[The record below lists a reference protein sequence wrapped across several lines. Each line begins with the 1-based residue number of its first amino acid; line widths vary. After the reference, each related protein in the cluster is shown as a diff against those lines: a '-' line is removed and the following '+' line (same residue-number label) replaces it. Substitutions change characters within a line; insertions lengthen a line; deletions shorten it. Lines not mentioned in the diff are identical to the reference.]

1 MNPLFDN
8 KGFNNT
14 APYTD
19 FHEMNLD
26 WVLAKIKELEARVNG
41 IDESILSKA
50 KEYTDE
56 QLAGYQAQVDQ
67 LRADL
72 QAQYD
77 AVERDFD
84 RLQSSIN
91 VSLRQME
98 MRIDDLRADMI
109 ANINAVNE
117 RTDLAIEQNNV
128 YILNELARFLSG
140 IQVLNA
146 LTGTEMT
153 LQEMLNYLC
162 TLHMTDAITYTALAS
177 KQNTYTQ
184 LAGYNMTYTQLAMNG
199 NNIIQ

>member
-1 MNPLFDN
+1 MFPL
-8 KGFNNT
+8 FNNT

-26 WVLAKIKELEARVNG
+26 WVLSKIKEIESSINNL
-41 IDESILSKA
+41 DESILQKT

-56 QLAGYQAQVDQ
+56 QLAGYQEQVNQ
-67 LRADL
+67 LRVDL

-98 MRIDDLRADMI
+98 MRIDELRADMI
-109 ANINAVNE
+109 ANINAVNK

-128 YILNELARFLSG
+128 YILNELAHFLSG

-146 LTGTEMT
+146 LTGTEMS

-162 TLHMTDAITYTALAS
+162 TLHMTDSITYTALAS

-199 NNIIQ
+199 KNIIQ

>member
-1 MNPLFDN
+1 MSQL
-8 KGFNNT
+8 FNNT

-26 WVLAKIKELEARVNG
+26 WVLSKIKELETIVNNL
-41 IDESILSKA
+41 DESILQKA

-56 QLAGYQAQVDQ
+56 QLANYQAQVNQ

-84 RLQSSIN
+84 QLQLSIN
-91 VSLRQME
+91 TSLRQME
-98 MRIDDLRADMI
+98 IRIDELRADMI

-128 YILNELARFLSG
+128 YILNELTHFLSG

-146 LTGTEMT
+146 LTGTEMS

-199 NNIIQ
+199 NNIIH

>member
-1 MNPLFDN
+1 MFPL
-8 KGFNNT
+8 FNNT

-19 FHEMNLD
+19 FHEMNID
-26 WVLAKIKELEARVNG
+26 WVLAKIKELEARIDG
-41 IDESILSKA
+41 IDESILSKT

-84 RLQSSIN
+84 RLQTSIN

-98 MRIDDLRADMI
+98 IRIDELRADMI

-128 YILNELARFLSG
+128 YILNELTHFLSG

-146 LTGTEMT
+146 LTGTEMS

-162 TLHMTDAITYTALAS
+162 TLHMVDAITYTALAS
-177 KQNTYTQ
+177 KKNTYTQ

-199 NNIIQ
+199 NNIIH

>member
-1 MNPLFDN
+1 MN
-8 KGFNNT
+8 
-14 APYTD
+14 
-19 FHEMNLD
+19 
-26 WVLAKIKELEARVNG
+26 
-41 IDESILSKA
+41 
-50 KEYTDE
+50 
-56 QLAGYQAQVDQ
+56 Q

-77 AVERDFD
+77 AAERDFD
-84 RLQSSIN
+84 QLQLSIN
-91 VSLRQME
+91 TSLRQME
-98 MRIDDLRADMI
+98 IRIDELRADMI

-128 YILNELARFLSG
+128 YILNELTRFLSS
-140 IQVLNA
+140 IRVLNA
-146 LTGTEMT
+146 LTGTEMS

-199 NNIIQ
+199 NNIIH

>member
-1 MNPLFDN
+1 MFPLF
-8 KGFNNT
+8 NNA

-26 WVLAKIKELEARVNG
+26 WVLSKIKELETLVNNL
-41 IDESILSKA
+41 DESILQKA

-56 QLAGYQAQVDQ
+56 QLANYQAQVNQ

-84 RLQSSIN
+84 KLQLSIN
-91 VSLRQME
+91 TSLRQME
-98 MRIDDLRADMI
+98 IRIDELRADMI

-128 YILNELARFLSG
+128 YILNELTHFLSG

-146 LTGTEMT
+146 LTGTEMS

-199 NNIIQ
+199 NNIIH

>member
-1 MNPLFDN
+1 MNPLFDDN
-8 KGFNNT
+8 GFNNT

-26 WVLAKIKELEARVNG
+26 WVLAKIKELEARING

-50 KEYTDE
+50 KAYTDE
-56 QLAGYQAQVDQ
+56 QLAGYQSQVDQ

-84 RLQSSIN
+84 QLQLSIN

-128 YILNELARFLSG
+128 YILNELAHFLSG

>member
-1 MNPLFDN
+1 MFSL
-8 KGFNNT
+8 FNNT
-14 APYTD
+14 EPYTD

-26 WVLAKIKELEARVNG
+26 WVLGKIKELEARVDG

-50 KEYTDE
+50 KAYTDE
-56 QLAGYQAQVDQ
+56 QLAGYQSQVDQ

-84 RLQSSIN
+84 RLQASIN

-98 MRIDDLRADMI
+98 MRIDELRSDMI

-117 RTDLAIEQNNV
+117 RTDLAIAQNNV

-146 LTGTEMT
+146 LTGTEMS

>member
-1 MNPLFDN
+1 MSPLF
-8 KGFNNT
+8 NNA

-26 WVLAKIKELEARVNG
+26 WVLSKIKELETIVNNL
-41 IDESILSKA
+41 DESILQRA

-56 QLAGYQAQVDQ
+56 QLANYQAQVNQ

-84 RLQSSIN
+84 QLQLSIN
-91 VSLRQME
+91 TSLRQME
-98 MRIDDLRADMI
+98 IRIDELLADMI

-128 YILNELARFLSG
+128 YILNELTHFLSG
-140 IQVLNA
+140 IRVLNA
-146 LTGTEMT
+146 LTGTEMS

-162 TLHMTDAITYTALAS
+162 TLHMTDAITYMALAS

-199 NNIIQ
+199 NNIIH

>member
-1 MNPLFDN
+1 MFPL
-8 KGFNNT
+8 FNNT

-26 WVLAKIKELEARVNG
+26 WVLGKIKELEARVDG

-50 KEYTDE
+50 KAYTDE
-56 QLAGYQAQVDQ
+56 QLADYQAQVDA
-67 LRADL
+67 LRVEL

-84 RLQSSIN
+84 RLQASIN
-91 VSLRQME
+91 ISLRQME
-98 MRIDDLRADMI
+98 IRIDELRADMV

-117 RTDLAIEQNNV
+117 RTDLAIAQNNV

-146 LTGTEMT
+146 LTGTEMS

>member
-1 MNPLFDN
+1 MLPL
-8 KGFNNT
+8 FNNT

-26 WVLAKIKELEARVNG
+26 WVLAKIKELEARIDG
-41 IDESILSKA
+41 IDESILSKT

-84 RLQSSIN
+84 RLQASIN

-98 MRIDDLRADMI
+98 IRIDELRADMI
-109 ANINAVNE
+109 ANINAVNK

-128 YILNELARFLSG
+128 YILNELAHFLSG
-140 IQVLNA
+140 IHVLNA

-199 NNIIQ
+199 KNIIQ

>member
-1 MNPLFDN
+1 
-8 KGFNNT
+8 
-14 APYTD
+14 
-19 FHEMNLD
+19 
-26 WVLAKIKELEARVNG
+26 VN
-41 IDESILSKA
+41 
-50 KEYTDE
+50 
-56 QLAGYQAQVDQ
+56 Q

-84 RLQSSIN
+84 QLQLSIN
-91 VSLRQME
+91 TSLRQME
-98 MRIDDLRADMI
+98 IRIDKLRADMI

-128 YILNELARFLSG
+128 YILNELTHFLSG
-140 IQVLNA
+140 IRVLNA
-146 LTGTEMT
+146 LTGTEMS

-199 NNIIQ
+199 NNIIH

>member
-1 MNPLFDN
+1 MNPLFDDT
-8 KGFNNT
+8 GFNNT

-67 LRADL
+67 LRVDL

-84 RLQSSIN
+84 RLQLSIN
-91 VSLRQME
+91 TSLRQME
-98 MRIDDLRADMI
+98 IRIDDLRADMI

-146 LTGTEMT
+146 LTGTEMS

-184 LAGYNMTYTQLAMNG
+184 LAGYNMTYTQLAING

>member
-1 MNPLFDN
+1 MFPL
-8 KGFNNT
+8 FNNT

-26 WVLAKIKELEARVNG
+26 WVLGKIKELEARVDG

-50 KEYTDE
+50 KTYTDE
-56 QLAGYQAQVDQ
+56 QLAGYQAQVDA
-67 LRADL
+67 LRIEL

-84 RLQSSIN
+84 RLQASIN

-98 MRIDDLRADMI
+98 IRIDELRADMV

-117 RTDLAIEQNNV
+117 RTDLAIAQNNV
-128 YILNELARFLSG
+128 YILNELTRFLSG

-146 LTGTEMT
+146 LTGTEMS

-177 KQNTYTQ
+177 KNKTYTQ

>member
-1 MNPLFDN
+1 MFPL
-8 KGFNNT
+8 FNNT

-19 FHEMNLD
+19 LHEMNLD
-26 WVLAKIKELEARVNG
+26 WVLGKIKELEARVDG

-50 KEYTDE
+50 KAYTDE
-56 QLAGYQAQVDQ
+56 QLAGYQAQVDA
-67 LRADL
+67 LRVEL

-84 RLQSSIN
+84 RLQASIN
-91 VSLRQME
+91 ISLRQME
-98 MRIDDLRADMI
+98 IRIDELRADMV

-117 RTDLAIEQNNV
+117 RTDLAIAQNNV

-146 LTGTEMT
+146 LTGTEMS

-177 KQNTYTQ
+177 KNNTYTQ

>member
-1 MNPLFDN
+1 MFSLFDN
-8 KGFNNT
+8 SG
-14 APYTD
+14 PYTD

-26 WVLAKIKELEARVNG
+26 WVLGKIKELEARVDG

-50 KEYTDE
+50 KAYTDE
-56 QLAGYQAQVDQ
+56 QLAGYQAQVDA
-67 LRADL
+67 LRVEL

-98 MRIDDLRADMI
+98 IRIDELRADMV

-117 RTDLAIEQNNV
+117 RTDLAIAQNNV

-146 LTGTEMT
+146 LTGTEMS

-162 TLHMTDAITYTALAS
+162 TLHMTDAITYTTLAS
-177 KQNTYTQ
+177 KNNTYTQ

>member
-1 MNPLFDN
+1 MSPLF
-8 KGFNNT
+8 NNA

-26 WVLAKIKELEARVNG
+26 WVLSRIKELETLVNNL
-41 IDESILSKA
+41 DESILQKA

-56 QLAGYQAQVDQ
+56 QLANYQAQVDQ

-84 RLQSSIN
+84 QLQLSIN
-91 VSLRQME
+91 TSLRQME
-98 MRIDDLRADMI
+98 IRIDELRADMA

-128 YILNELARFLSG
+128 YILNELAHFLSG
-140 IQVLNA
+140 IRVLNA
-146 LTGTEMT
+146 LTGTEMS

-162 TLHMTDAITYTALAS
+162 TLHMTNAITYTALAS

-199 NNIIQ
+199 NIIIH

>member
-1 MNPLFDN
+1 MFPL
-8 KGFNNT
+8 FNNT

-26 WVLAKIKELEARVNG
+26 WVLSKIKELEAIINNL
-41 IDESILSKA
+41 DESILQKA

-56 QLAGYQAQVDQ
+56 QLANYQAQVNQ

-84 RLQSSIN
+84 QLQLSIN
-91 VSLRQME
+91 TSLRQME
-98 MRIDDLRADMI
+98 IRIDELRADMV

-128 YILNELARFLSG
+128 YILNELTHFLSG
-140 IQVLNA
+140 IRVLNA
-146 LTGTEMT
+146 LTGTEMS

-177 KQNTYTQ
+177 KRNTYTQ

-199 NNIIQ
+199 NNIIH

>member
-1 MNPLFDN
+1 MFPL
-8 KGFNNT
+8 FNNT

-26 WVLAKIKELEARVNG
+26 WVLSKIKELESLINNL
-41 IDESILSKA
+41 DESILSKTKA
-50 KEYTDE
+50 YTDE
-56 QLAGYQAQVDQ
+56 QLAGYQEQVNQ
-67 LRADL
+67 LRVDL

-84 RLQSSIN
+84 QLQSSIN

-98 MRIDDLRADMI
+98 MRIDELRADMI
-109 ANINAVNE
+109 ANINAVNK

-128 YILNELARFLSG
+128 YILNELARFMSG
-140 IQVLNA
+140 IKVLNA
-146 LTGTEMT
+146 LTGTEMS

-162 TLHMTDAITYTALAS
+162 TLHMDDAITYTALAS

-199 NNIIQ
+199 KNIIQ

>member
-1 MNPLFDN
+1 MFPL
-8 KGFNNT
+8 FNNT

-26 WVLAKIKELEARVNG
+26 WVLGKIKELEARVDG

-50 KEYTDE
+50 KAYTDE
-56 QLAGYQAQVDQ
+56 QLAGYQEQVNQ
-67 LRADL
+67 LRVDL

-84 RLQSSIN
+84 RLQASIN

-98 MRIDDLRADMI
+98 IRIDELRADMI

-117 RTDLAIEQNNV
+117 RTDLAIAQNNV
-128 YILNELARFLSG
+128 YILNELTRFLSG

-146 LTGTEMT
+146 LTGTEMS

>member
-1 MNPLFDN
+1 MFPL
-8 KGFNNT
+8 FNNT

-26 WVLAKIKELEARVNG
+26 WVLGKIKELEARVDG

-50 KEYTDE
+50 KAYTDE
-56 QLAGYQAQVDQ
+56 QLAGYQAQVDA
-67 LRADL
+67 LRVEL

-84 RLQSSIN
+84 RLQASIN
-91 VSLRQME
+91 ISLRQME
-98 MRIDDLRADMI
+98 IRIDELRADMV

-117 RTDLAIEQNNV
+117 RTDLAIAQNNV

-146 LTGTEMT
+146 LTGTEMS

-177 KQNTYTQ
+177 KNNTYTQ